1 MITVNRKSLLIVA
14 TVITA
19 ALMIGVPLSAAA
31 SPGNTPAYL
40 ASGSSMNYICST
52 SGYAYSQEYSHSNGI
67 GKTTIS
73 NSTTGPATYYYNV
86 SVSSSNNTVANIT
99 VPTSNGMSSYTN
111 VPISDAK
118 YMVPTYVSNSSKS
131 VTVLIP
137 MSEGNFN
144 GLYGNYNYTVNYSK
158 TINFSY
164 YKTAFGT
171 VKATEYVISEHEIVN
186 QATPST
192 AASYKNITGT
202 IYINSATNVILGL
215 NINVYDM
222 HVKSGTTP
230 LNETYTSTGYTYTI
244 DLSST
249 NVVPVH
255 TELTGAYIGIGVA
268 IVLLGI
274 TLYYF
279 YGRKH

>member
-1 MITVNRKSLLIVA
+1 MGTIYFASLMGTLVYEDI
-14 TVITA
+14 
-19 ALMIGVPLSAAA
+19 PL
-31 SPGNTPAYL
+31 L
-40 ASGSSMNYICST
+40 
-52 SGYAYSQEYSHSNGI
+52 
-67 GKTTIS
+67 
-73 NSTTGPATYYYNV
+73 V
-86 SVSSSNNTVANIT
+86 
-99 VPTSNGMSSYTN
+99 
-111 VPISDAK
+111 
-118 YMVPTYVSNSSKS
+118 
-131 VTVLIP
+131 
-137 MSEGNFN
+137 
-144 GLYGNYNYTVNYSK
+144 
-158 TINFSY
+158 
-164 YKTAFGT
+164 GT

-268 IVLLGI
+268 IVLLCTVAVNIWNISDDGI
-274 TLYYF
+274 RNRFPDRHISWDRGNCIEIIIGLKIYNQLVLRF
-279 YGRKH
+279 VLQKVGRVLWENK

>member
-1 MITVNRKSLLIVA
+1 MITVNRKNLLIVV

-19 ALMIGVPLSAAA
+19 ALMIGMPLSAAA

-52 SGYAYSQEYSHSNGI
+52 SGYTYSQTYSHSNGI

-73 NSTTGPATYYYNV
+73 NTTNAPATYYYNV
-86 SVSSSNNTVANIT
+86 SVSNSNNTVANVT
-99 VPTSNGMSSYTN
+99 VPTSNGISSYTN
-111 VPISDAK
+111 VPINDAK
-118 YMVPTYVSNSSKS
+118 YMVPIYVSNSSKS
-131 VTVLIP
+131 LTFLLP
-137 MSEGNFN
+137 MSGGNFN
-144 GLYGNYNYTVNYSK
+144 GLYGNYNKTFNYSK
-158 TINFSY
+158 AIQFSY

-192 AASYKNITGT
+192 AASYCNITGT
-202 IYINSATNVILGL
+202 IYISSATNVILSL
-215 NINVYDM
+215 NANV
-222 HVKSGTTP
+222 HEKSVRSGTTSS
-230 LNETYTSTGYTYTI
+230 NETYTSSGLTYTL

-255 TELTGAYIGIGVA
+255 TELTGAYIGLGVA

-274 TLYYF
+274 TIYYF

>member
-19 ALMIGVPLSAAA
+19 ALMIGMPLSAAA
-31 SPGNTPAYL
+31 SPGNTHAYL
-40 ASGSSMNYICST
+40 DSGSSMNYICST
-52 SGYAYSQEYSHSNGI
+52 SGYTYSQDYSHSNGI

-73 NSTTGPATYYYNV
+73 NTTVSPATYYYNV

-99 VPTSNGMSSYTN
+99 VPTSSGISSYTN

-118 YMVPTYVSNSSKS
+118 YMVPIYVSNSSKS
-131 VTVLIP
+131 LTVLIP
-137 MSEGNFN
+137 MSGGNFK

-158 TINFSY
+158 AIQFSY

-171 VKATEYVISEHEIVN
+171 VKATEYVISEHEITSN
-186 QATPST
+186 STPST
-192 AASYKNITGT
+192 AASYCNVTGA
-202 IYINSATNVILGL
+202 IYISSATNVILSL
-215 NINVYDM
+215 NANV
-222 HVKSGTTP
+222 HEKSVRSGTTP
-230 LNETYTSTGYTYTI
+230 SNETYTSTGYTYTL

-274 TLYYF
+274 TVYYF